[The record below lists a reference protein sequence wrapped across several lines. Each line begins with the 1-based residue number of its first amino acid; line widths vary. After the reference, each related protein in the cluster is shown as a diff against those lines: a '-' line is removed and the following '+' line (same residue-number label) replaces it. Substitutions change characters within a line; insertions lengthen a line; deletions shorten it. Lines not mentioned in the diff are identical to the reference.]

1 MISSNG
7 STLTKFGT
15 MARNFDLIVFDWDG
29 TLMDSAG
36 AIVTAIFAACQ
47 DLSIEPPPLERAR
60 HIIGLG
66 LHDALRTAL
75 PQLDPAEYDSVAER
89 YRYHYLARDHE
100 LELFPGARNLVE
112 NLHTEGYWL
121 GVATGKSRL
130 GLERVLASSGLGEF
144 FHATRC
150 ADECFSKPHPAMLQE
165 IMEAIDIPA
174 QRALMIGD
182 TTHDLQM
189 ARNAGVA
196 AVAITHGAHP
206 RTELAGEHPL
216 ACVADF
222 AELDEWLRRCG

>member
-1 MISSNG
+1 
-7 STLTKFGT
+7 
-15 MARNFDLIVFDWDG
+15 MARQFDLIVFDWDG

-36 AIVTAIFAACQ
+36 AIVTAILAACQ
-47 DLSIEPPPLERAR
+47 DLSIEPPPIERAR

-75 PQLDPAEYDSVAER
+75 PQLDPAEYNSVAER

-100 LELFPGARNLVE
+100 LELFPGARNLIQF
-112 NLHTEGYWL
+112 LHAEGYWL

-130 GLERVLASSGLGEF
+130 GLERALASSGLGEF

-150 ADECFSKPHPAMLQE
+150 ADECFSKPHPAMLLE
-165 IMEAIDIPA
+165 IMGAIDIA
-174 QRALMIGD
+174 AERMLVIGD

-196 AVAITHGAHP
+196 AVAIAHGAHP
-206 RTELAGEHPL
+206 RAELAAEHPL

-222 AELDEWLRRCG
+222 AELDGWLRRYG